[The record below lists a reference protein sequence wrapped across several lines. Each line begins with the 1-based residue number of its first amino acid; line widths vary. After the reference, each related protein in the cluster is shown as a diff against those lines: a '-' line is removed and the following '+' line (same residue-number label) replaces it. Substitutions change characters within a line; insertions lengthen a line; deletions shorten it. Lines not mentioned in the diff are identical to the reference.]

1 MKKHY
6 YYPAVFYKCV
16 EGGYC
21 VDVAGMDGCV
31 TQGED
36 LEDAF
41 YMAKDAIGLYLY
53 DEIAEDRM
61 PEPVDINTVK
71 IEMDEYSTDA
81 WIFIVDFQPEEYLR
95 SIGEGAVKKTL
106 TIPRWMNALGMKRGF
121 NFSQILQ
128 EALREKLG
136 LN

>member
-6 YYPAVFYKCV
+6 YYPAVFYKCE

-31 TQGED
+31 TQGETI
-36 LEDAF
+36 EEAF
-41 YMAKDAIGLYLY
+41 FMAKDAIGLYLY

-61 PEPVDINTVK
+61 PEPVDIDSVE
-71 IEMDEYSTDA
+71 IEMYEGVVDA
-81 WIFIVDFQPEEYLR
+81 KALIVDFQPEEYLH
-95 SIGEGAVKKTL
+95 SIGEESVKKTL
-106 TIPRWMNALGMKRGF
+106 TIPKWLNNIGVKRGV